1 MAMLQ
6 VVARLPDG
14 GPFFQLATSISDALT
29 ILDATEAFLGN
40 HDSVWVEHDG
50 MRIDRNVL
58 RRTALQDLP
67 ESEAPRSQD
76 RAVSSECPPDPL
88 QHAA

>member
-1 MAMLQ
+1 MLQ

-14 GPFFQLATSISDALT
+14 GPFFQIATSISDALT

-58 RRTALQDLP
+58 RHAALQDLTEG
-67 ESEAPRSQD
+67 ESSRSEE
-76 RAVSSECPPDPL
+76 RAVSSDGPPGRV
-88 QHAA
+88 QRAA